1 MPPKMRAF
9 PLREEL
15 KQFHNCCSWRLSD
28 QFWTTLSYV
37 LICRV
42 CIYMCRLWTH
52 LSPNRSCKWASTVS
66 IISRSMVK
74 CLAIIGKHTK
84 VMQVYKH
91 RADGMWRTMVTGTP
105 AAPPTAP
112 TQPRHRRRQR
122 ETLPTWVQSP
132 LVLPWMS
139 TNLSLLLITMHNRTL
154 AAIMHTDTMQWH
166 REYSHK

>member
-1 MPPKMRAF
+1 MRAF

-28 QFWTTLSYV
+28 QFWTNLFYV

-74 CLAIIGKHTK
+74 CLAIIGQHTK

-91 RADGMWRTMVTGTP
+91 RADGMLRTMVTGTP

-122 ETLPTWVQSP
+122 ETLPAWVQSP

-154 AAIMHTDTMQWH
+154 AAIIHTDTMQWH